1 MQYIK
6 FNAKICVSLYF
17 NILHA
22 CTCTQ
27 VNIVITC
34 MKNPVTILQSVF
46 ESTCYRC
53 RETVSIKPS
62 TTILVAEKN
71 SVVLFSVTTE
81 KVIHTC
87 KSFSSLSLSCVPLS
101 SPHDPA
107 VSERHSGG
115 GSWAGCAPNLRGHR
129 RFPLSH
135 SDVVALPRSPS
146 PQRPGSRAN
155 ADFAGRHTGRRRL
168 LQLHGCQQC
177 GQPSSQ
183 ERQCHCQE

>member
-1 MQYIK
+1 
-6 FNAKICVSLYF
+6 
-17 NILHA
+17 
-22 CTCTQ
+22 
-27 VNIVITC
+27 

-53 RETVSIKPS
+53 RETVSITSNMCRCKPP
-62 TTILVAEKN
+62 ILVAEKN
-71 SVVLFSVTTE
+71 NVVLFCP
-81 KVIHTC
+81 H
-87 KSFSSLSLSCVPLS
+87 S

-107 VSERHSGG
+107 VSERHCGG

-129 RFPLSH
+129 RLPLSH

-146 PQRPGSRAN
+146 PQRPSSRAN

-183 ERQCHCQE
+183 ERQSHCQE